1 MTGFYKFADVHVAA
15 QKRAG
20 FFPTHSALDIVV
32 QGLGKPLLCSY
43 GVGIMLAGSHRE
55 PGADKLWP
63 RDTAIYC
70 KANWGF

>member
-1 MTGFYKFADVHVAA
+1 MIGFYKFADVDVAA
-15 QKRAG
+15 RKKKGG
-20 FFPTHSALDIVV
+20 FFPNNSALDIVV

-63 RDTAIYC
+63 RDTAIIL
-70 KANWGF
+70 